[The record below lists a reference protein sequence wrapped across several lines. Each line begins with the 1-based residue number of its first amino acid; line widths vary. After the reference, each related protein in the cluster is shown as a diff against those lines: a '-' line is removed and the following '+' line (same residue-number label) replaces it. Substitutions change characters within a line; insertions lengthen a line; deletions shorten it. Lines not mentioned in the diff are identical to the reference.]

1 MKVVQGGECKL
12 SYLMRKEDV
21 PVKVKID
28 GEKNTVLMA
37 RLYVGRVATGAYKKS
52 ELISLNRY
60 EFRGKYQK
68 MVCNVSDRIYFV
80 IEGKITN
87 FRVKDEVYAEVKK
100 GDIVFI
106 PKGTPY
112 SWDWGE
118 CEYMVMNGPAF
129 VSGSDKI
136 LT

>member
-1 MKVVQGGECKL
+1 M
-12 SYLMRKEDV
+12 SYLIQKEDV

-28 GEKNTVLMA
+28 GKRNTVLLA
-37 RLYVGRVATGAYKKS
+37 RLYVGRSATGAYKNSK
-52 ELISLNRY
+52 LISLNRY
-60 EFRGKYQK
+60 KFRGKYKK
-68 MVCNVSDRIYFV
+68 MVCDVSDRIYFV

-87 FRVKDEVYAEVKK
+87 FRVGDEVYAKVKK

-129 VSGSDKI
+129 VPGSDKI
-136 LT
+136 LTE